1 MISSRLSL
9 IPSSITRSIHVSQH
23 KPGSKPKL
31 SIDEQIKRIRES
43 WPYEWNESEHDTDK
57 DVMESEKEALVTK
70 RCTTFSRA
78 RSPSKCDLDTV
89 SGGGGS
95 DGGDSGERVRS
106 RSRSPSRTASI
117 SAKGNLTVR

>member
-9 IPSSITRSIHVSQH
+9 IPSSITRSIHVSQR
-23 KPGSKPKL
+23 KLGSKL

-70 RCTTFSRA
+70 RCTTFSHA

-89 SGGGGS
+89 SDGGGS
-95 DGGDSGERVRS
+95 GGRVRS